1 LRRYLE
7 SGIRGVVLAVALIV
21 TVYTLIAFRSST
33 LDLLGLVM
41 IVLASFGSW
50 RSRGNELHFFRA
62 RPPRRDDAQLRAAW
76 RSKLLRSECS
86 RRWRL
91 LAEQGWRPLE
101 EKGFGAGNTPRPGS
115 TRPEGAGSCAVLHA
129 MGRALGST
137 AGFQLEVPDDES
149 LLEKGGGTGTGGR
162 RYLGAEELRRHEAA
176 LVVLQGEP
184 LTEAAERGQ
193 SDRESAALLRAF
205 AAELFAA
212 GADVVLV
219 LPSLH
224 APLAEAALQ
233 AVARQVARRRRP
245 HLHRLLD
252 SAAAARRAI
261 RGWPAPARI
270 AGNPDELES
279 FRQDQLESS
288 LDVCLFARDL
298 RVPFPTERPGIRR
311 APIPAKGSSA
321 AA

>member
-1 LRRYLE
+1 
-7 SGIRGVVLAVALIV
+7 
-21 TVYTLIAFRSST
+21 
-33 LDLLGLVM
+33 
-41 IVLASFGSW
+41 
-50 RSRGNELHFFRA
+50 
-62 RPPRRDDAQLRAAW
+62 
-76 RSKLLRSECS
+76 
-86 RRWRL
+86 
-91 LAEQGWRPLE
+91 
-101 EKGFGAGNTPRPGS
+101 
-115 TRPEGAGSCAVLHA
+115 